1 MLIVI
6 NAFKMTKTA
15 ETLKIELAQL
25 PVQDRAEL
33 AYFLIHSLDES
44 VDDNIFN
51 AWDKE
56 LTQRLA
62 EIYAGTANG
71 EPSEK
76 VLLALREKYS

>member
-1 MLIVI
+1 
-6 NAFKMTKTA
+6 MTKTA

-33 AYFLIHSLDES
+33 AYFLIHSLDEG

-62 EIYAGTANG
+62 EIYSGTANG
-71 EPSEK
+71 EPLDK

>member
-1 MLIVI
+1 
-6 NAFKMTKTA
+6 MTKTA
-15 ETLKIELAQL
+15 ENLKIELAQL

-71 EPSEK
+71 ESSEK

>member
-1 MLIVI
+1 
-6 NAFKMTKTA
+6 MTKTA
-15 ETLKIELAQL
+15 ETLKIQLAQL

-33 AYFLIHSLDES
+33 AYFLIHSLDEG

-71 EPSEK
+71 ERSEK

>member
-1 MLIVI
+1 
-6 NAFKMTKTA
+6 MTKTA
-15 ETLKIELAQL
+15 ENLKIELAQL

-33 AYFLIHSLDES
+33 AYFLIHSLDEG
-44 VDDNIFN
+44 VDDNVFD
-51 AWDKE
+51 AWDRE

>member
-1 MLIVI
+1 
-6 NAFKMTKTA
+6 MTKTA
-15 ETLKIELAQL
+15 ENLKIELAQL

-62 EIYAGTANG
+62 EIYAGTASG

-76 VLLALREKYS
+76 VLLTLREKYL

>member
-1 MLIVI
+1 MVI
-6 NAFKMTKTA
+6 DAFKMTKTA
-15 ETLKIELAQL
+15 ENLKIELAQL

-71 EPSEK
+71 EPLDK
-76 VLLALREKYS
+76 ALLELREKYL

>member
-1 MLIVI
+1 
-6 NAFKMTKTA
+6 MTKTA
-15 ETLKIELAQL
+15 ENLKIELAQL

-33 AYFLIHSLDES
+33 ACFLIHSLDEG

-62 EIYAGTANG
+62 EIYAGTANS
-71 EPSEK
+71 ESSEK

>member
-1 MLIVI
+1 
-6 NAFKMTKTA
+6 MTKTA
-15 ETLKIELAQL
+15 ENLKIELAQL

-33 AYFLIHSLDES
+33 AYFLIHSLDEG
-44 VDDNIFN
+44 VDDNIFD
-51 AWDKE
+51 AWDRE

-62 EIYAGTANG
+62 EIYRGTANG